1 MNETT
6 TIGLDIAKQ
15 VFQVH
20 GVAVDSTV
28 TVKRQL
34 RRSEVIRFFDRLP
47 RCRVGLEACGGAHFW
62 ARELSALGHDVRL
75 IPASY
80 VKPYVKRGK
89 TDAADAEAICEAVGR
104 PNMRFVPVRT
114 VENQA
119 ELMRHRVREA
129 LAGDR
134 KGQHSIRIND
144 QFRVCFVW
152 TAEGPAEVEIVDYH

>member
-20 GVAVDSTV
+20 GVDVDSTV

-62 ARELSALGHDVRL
+62 ARELTALGHDVRL
-75 IPASY
+75 IPACWHKNFDGFIVIADGTGVERTLHAGVHIRRLCGLPDGVTGGVGHAPRS
-80 VKPYVKRGK
+80 VQL
-89 TDAADAEAICEAVGR
+89 AAYRVSNAGHHRTSDLPARHGAKDSSVGIH
-104 PNMRFVPVRT
+104 
-114 VENQA
+114 A
-119 ELMRHRVREA
+119 
-129 LAGDR
+129 
-134 KGQHSIRIND
+134 
-144 QFRVCFVW
+144 
-152 TAEGPAEVEIVDYH
+152 